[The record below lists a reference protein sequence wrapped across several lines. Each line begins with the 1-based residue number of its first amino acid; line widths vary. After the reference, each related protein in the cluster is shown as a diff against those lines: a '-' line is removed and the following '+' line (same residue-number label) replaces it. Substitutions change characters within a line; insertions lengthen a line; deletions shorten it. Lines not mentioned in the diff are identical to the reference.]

1 MKVKGFSKAFL
12 FHLHWKGKL
21 KKYIDGNGDF
31 DVAKISP
38 EACRFGKWLCS
49 DEIKQYASPVE
60 IQKLVSLH
68 TDIHDT
74 AKRAY
79 DLKILGQDNAA
90 RKELSKIDKY
100 SMKLSSLLTALRV
113 ITPN

>member
-1 MKVKGFSKAFL
+1 MKAKGFSKAFL
-12 FHLHWKGKL
+12 YHLHWKGKL
-21 KKYIDGNGDF
+21 KKYIDGQGDF

-49 DEIKQYASPVE
+49 DEIKQYTSPLD

-79 DLKILGQDNAA
+79 DLKILGQDNSA
-90 RKELSKIDKY
+90 RKEFSKIDKY
-100 SMKLSSLLTALRV
+100 SMKLSSLLMTLKI
-113 ITPN
+113 ITHN

>member
-1 MKVKGFSKAFL
+1 MRNKVFSKAFL
-12 FHLHWKGKL
+12 YHLHWKGKL
-21 KKYIDGNGDF
+21 KKYIDGQGDF

-49 DEIKQYASPVE
+49 DEIKQYTSPRD

-79 DLKILGQDNAA
+79 NLKILGQDAAA
-90 RKELSKIDKY
+90 RQELRKIDKS
-100 SMKLSSLLTALRV
+100 SMKLSSLLTQLKI
-113 ITPN
+113 ITNN